1 MSVNDFVVLETL
13 DSPDGTQKGLLF
25 DPHDHEQPY
34 AVAYDFD
41 RESMTW
47 SDISHEYT
55 IEEALAEF
63 KQLRDPRWLIRGLTP
78 QDIESAWGEEFAITH
93 DDAQEIAQ
101 AANEQTEEYLSAET
115 EDVRRLV
122 EDICPRIEDNI
133 TRERDVSESHEQTL
147 VGGTMYLDVNGY
159 DYVSARDT
167 EQGRAVSSGR
177 PFESSER
184 FVTFSYSMSLVEEE
198 MAKEGIPLTQ
208 PNIAFMSDK
217 IAKAL
222 HADAQENAGYIASDT
237 VVYWK
242 SSCPDQAQRQSPSQV
257 ADHARA
263 VAHASAEDRDQA
275 AVQSARQ
282 AR

>member
-1 MSVNDFVVLETL
+1 
-13 DSPDGTQKGLLF
+13 
-25 DPHDHEQPY
+25 
-34 AVAYDFD
+34 
-41 RESMTW
+41 
-47 SDISHEYT
+47 
-55 IEEALAEF
+55 
-63 KQLRDPRWLIRGLTP
+63 
-78 QDIESAWGEEFAITH
+78 
-93 DDAQEIAQ
+93 
-101 AANEQTEEYLSAET
+101 
-115 EDVRRLV
+115 
-122 EDICPRIEDNI
+122 
-133 TRERDVSESHEQTL
+133 
-147 VGGTMYLDVNGY
+147 MYLDVNGY

-177 PFESSER
+177 SFESSER